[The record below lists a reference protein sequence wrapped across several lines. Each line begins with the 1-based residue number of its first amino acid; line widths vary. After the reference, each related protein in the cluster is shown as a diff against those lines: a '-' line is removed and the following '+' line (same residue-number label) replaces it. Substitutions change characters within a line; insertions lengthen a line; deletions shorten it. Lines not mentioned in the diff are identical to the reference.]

1 MPSELAR
8 HWDLDPGVRFLNH
21 ASFGATPRVVL
32 DAQRAWRDR
41 MEREPVAFLAR
52 DLEPAMD
59 AAREELAAFV
69 GADPAGMAFVHN
81 ASTAIATVLG
91 SLRLQRG
98 DELLTTDHA
107 YNAARNALERVAAGV
122 GARVVIAHVPFPGT
136 TPEAASGAILASASP
151 RTRLAVLDH
160 VTSATALRL
169 PIRELVAE
177 LDAHGIDT
185 LVDGAHAPGML
196 PLDVDVIGAA
206 YYAANCHKWLC
217 APKGSGFLHVRDDRR
232 NRIRPLVTSHGANSP
247 RTDRSRF
254 HLEFDWTGTDDP
266 TAYLAVPDAIRF
278 GAGLLPGGWPAL
290 YDRNRSLALA
300 ARDLL
305 CDALAAPAPATDAM
319 LGAMASV
326 PFAAG
331 TDAASVKTDL
341 LYDEPLHAALIERGI
356 QAVVTPWLRRADGGP
371 SRHLVRVSA
380 AAYNDIDDM
389 RALAEALRELVALPA
404 ARGT

>member
-8 HWDLDPGVRFLNH
+8 HWDLDPAVRFLNH
-21 ASFGATPRVVL
+21 GSYGATPRVVL

-69 GADPAGMAFVHN
+69 GADAAGMAFVRN

-91 SLRLQRG
+91 SLHLAPG

-107 YNAARNALERVAAGV
+107 YNAVKNQMERVAAQA
-122 GARVVIAHVPFPGT
+122 GARVVIASVPFPGA
-136 TPEAASGAILASASP
+136 TPEAAAAAILAAASS

-177 LDAHGIDT
+177 LDARGIDT

-196 PLDVDVIGAA
+196 PLDVDTIGAA
-206 YYAANCHKWLC
+206 FYAANCHKWLC
-217 APKGSGFLHVRDDRR
+217 APKGSGFLHVRFDHRDR
-232 NRIRPLVTSHGANSP
+232 IGPLVVSHGATSP

-266 TAYLAVPDAIRF
+266 TAYLTVPDAIRF
-278 GAGLLPGGWPAL
+278 GAGLLPGGWPC
-290 YDRNRSLALA
+290 S
-300 ARDLL
+300 
-305 CDALAAPAPATDAM
+305 
-319 LGAMASV
+319 
-326 PFAAG
+326 
-331 TDAASVKTDL
+331 
-341 LYDEPLHAALIERGI
+341 
-356 QAVVTPWLRRADGGP
+356 
-371 SRHLVRVSA
+371 
-380 AAYNDIDDM
+380 
-389 RALAEALRELVALPA
+389 
-404 ARGT
+404 

>member
-8 HWDLDPGVRFLNH
+8 HWDLDSAVRFLNH
-21 ASFGATPRVVL
+21 GSYGAAPRAVL

-69 GADPAGMAFVHN
+69 GADASGMAFVHN

-91 SLRLQRG
+91 SVALTPG

-107 YNAARNALERVAAGV
+107 YNAVKNQMERAAAQA
-122 GARVVIAHVPFPGT
+122 GARVVIAHVPFPGA
-136 TPEAASGAILASASP
+136 TPETAAEAILAAASS

-160 VTSATALRL
+160 VTSATALRV
-169 PIRELVAE
+169 PIGELVAE
-177 LDAHGIDT
+177 LDARGIDT

-196 PLDVDVIGAA
+196 PLDVDTIGAA
-206 YYAANCHKWLC
+206 YYSANCHKWLC
-217 APKGSGFLHVRDDRR
+217 APKGSGFLHVRADRR
-232 NRIRPLVTSHGANSP
+232 DLVRPLVISHGATSP
-247 RTDRSRF
+247 RTDRSSF

-266 TAYLAVPDAIRF
+266 TAYLAVPAAIRF

-290 YDRNRSLALA
+290 YERNRSLAIA

-305 CDALAAPAPATDAM
+305 CDALAEPEPASDEM

-326 PFAAG
+326 LVRPGSGAPARDTG
-331 TDAASVKTDL
+331 L
-341 LYDEPLHAALIERGI
+341 LYDEPLHASLIERGI
-356 QAVVTPWLRRADGGP
+356 QVAVASWPRRADGGP
-371 SRHLVRVSA
+371 SRRLVRVSA

-389 RALAEALRELVALPA
+389 RALAEALRELVARPA
-404 ARGT
+404 A

>member
-8 HWDLDPGVRFLNH
+8 HWDLDPAVRFLNH
-21 ASFGATPRVVL
+21 GSYGATPRVVL

-69 GADPAGMAFVHN
+69 GADAAGMAFVRN

-91 SLRLQRG
+91 SLHLAPG
-98 DELLTTDHA
+98 DELLTADHA
-107 YNAARNALERVAAGV
+107 YNAVKNQMERVAAQA
-122 GARVVIAHVPFPGT
+122 GARVVIASVPFPGAT
-136 TPEAASGAILASASP
+136 HEAAAAAILATASS

-177 LDAHGIDT
+177 LDARGIDT
-185 LVDGAHAPGML
+185 RVDGAHAPGML
-196 PLDVDVIGAA
+196 PLDMDAIDAA
-206 YYAANCHKWLC
+206 FYAANCHKWLC

-232 NRIRPLVTSHGANSP
+232 DLIRPLVISHGATSP

-290 YDRNRSLALA
+290 YERNRSLAIA

-305 CDALAAPAPATDAM
+305 CDALVEPEPATDEM

-326 PFAAG
+326 PLPSESGAPAPDTG
-331 TDAASVKTDL
+331 L
-341 LYDEPLHAALIERGI
+341 LYDEPLHASLIERGI
-356 QAVVTPWLRRADGGP
+356 QVAVAPWPRRADGGP
-371 SRHLVRVSA
+371 SRRLVRVSA
-380 AAYNDIDDM
+380 AAYNDIEDM
-389 RALAEALRELVALPA
+389 RALAEALRELVARPA
-404 ARGT
+404 A

>member
-8 HWDLDPGVRFLNH
+8 HWDLDPAIRFLNH
-21 ASFGATPRVVL
+21 GSYGATPRTVL

-52 DLEPAMD
+52 ELEPAMD

-69 GADPAGMAFVHN
+69 GAVASGMAFVHN
-81 ASTAIATVLG
+81 ASTASATVLG
-91 SLRLQRG
+91 SLHLAPG

-107 YNAARNALERVAAGV
+107 YNAVKNQMERVAAQA
-122 GARVVIAHVPFPGT
+122 GARVVIARVPFPGA
-136 TPEAASGAILASASP
+136 TPDGAAEAILAAASS

-160 VTSATALRL
+160 VTSATALSF

-177 LDAHGIDT
+177 LDARGIDT

-196 PLDVDVIGAA
+196 PLDVDAIGAA
-206 YYAANCHKWLC
+206 FYAANCHKWLC

-232 NRIRPLVTSHGANSP
+232 DLIRPLVISHGATSP

-278 GAGLLPGGWPAL
+278 GADLLPGGWPAL
-290 YDRNRSLALA
+290 YERNRSLAIA

-305 CDALAAPAPATDAM
+305 CDALAEPQPAEDGM

-326 PFAAG
+326 PVPSGSGAPTRDTG
-331 TDAASVKTDL
+331 L
-341 LYDEPLHAALIERGI
+341 LYDEPLHASLIDRGI
-356 QAVVTPWLRRADGGP
+356 QVAIARWPRRADGGP
-371 SRHLVRVSA
+371 SRRLVRVSA

-389 RALAEALRELVALPA
+389 RALAEALRELVARPA
-404 ARGT
+404 A

>member
-8 HWDLDPGVRFLNH
+8 HWDLDPAVRFLNH
-21 ASFGATPRVVL
+21 GSYGATPRVVL

-91 SLRLQRG
+91 SLQLAPG

-107 YNAARNALERVAAGV
+107 YNAVKNQMERVAAQA
-122 GARVVIAHVPFPGT
+122 GARVVIARVPFPGA
-136 TPEAASGAILASASP
+136 TPDGAAEAILATASS

-177 LDAHGIDT
+177 LDARGIDA

-196 PLDVDVIGAA
+196 PLDVDAIGAA

-217 APKGSGFLHVRDDRR
+217 APKGSGFLHVRFDHRDR
-232 NRIRPLVTSHGANSP
+232 
-247 RTDRSRF
+247 
-254 HLEFDWTGTDDP
+254 
-266 TAYLAVPDAIRF
+266 
-278 GAGLLPGGWPAL
+278 
-290 YDRNRSLALA
+290 
-300 ARDLL
+300 
-305 CDALAAPAPATDAM
+305 
-319 LGAMASV
+319 
-326 PFAAG
+326 
-331 TDAASVKTDL
+331 
-341 LYDEPLHAALIERGI
+341 
-356 QAVVTPWLRRADGGP
+356 
-371 SRHLVRVSA
+371 
-380 AAYNDIDDM
+380 
-389 RALAEALRELVALPA
+389 
-404 ARGT
+404 